1 MSYVGEYKMKSNT
14 VIHEWS
20 FNHGICR
27 SEAFEKKELA
37 GFSINVGTKCNNDC
51 LYCFSGSVL
60 FRHKSFKKFKKDPSG
75 FGYAI
80 VDPDIHEK
88 VAKDA
93 TRRRWEGK
101 RGIIQLC
108 TFSDAW
114 CSAAREHNLGRKCLL
129 AVLENDPDW
138 KIRILTKNHEVEN
151 DFDIVKKYRD
161 RVSVGLTITSTP
173 DKAHVMECLEKNASP
188 MGERIRV
195 LRKAKKMGL
204 RTYLMLCPLLPEIA
218 DAPKQIDW
226 YVKLAQQIEAE
237 EVFCEAVNPRGSA
250 FDHVHRELVQ
260 QDYTKESEAIRGIS
274 YTKAHAD
281 YTIRLIKNMQGSMK
295 KFYDINKLRF
305 LLYENKH
312 ILARKKEIG
321 GRQDGVIWL

>member
-1 MSYVGEYKMKSNT
+1 MKTKSNT
-14 VIHEWS
+14 FNWS
-20 FNHGICR
+20 FKHGICR
-27 SEAFEKKELA
+27 TKAFEKKELA
-37 GFSINVGTKCNNDC
+37 CCSINVGTKCNNDC

-60 FRHKSFKKFKKDPSG
+60 FQHKSFQKFRKDPSA

-80 VDPDIHEK
+80 VDPDIAEK

-93 TRRRWEGK
+93 TRHRWGGK
-101 RGIIQLC
+101 RGIVQIC

-114 CSAAREHNLGRKCLL
+114 CPAAREHNLGRKCLK

-161 RVSVGLTITSTP
+161 RVSVGLTITATP
-173 DKAHVMECLEKNASP
+173 DKAHIMEVLEKNASP

-195 LRKAKKMGL
+195 LKKAKKMGL

-218 DAPKQIDW
+218 DAPKQIEW
-226 YVKLAQQIEAE
+226 YVKLARQIGAE
-237 EVFCEAVNPRGSA
+237 EVFCEAVNSRGAA

-260 QDYTKESEAIRGIS
+260 QGFMTESESIRGIS
-274 YTKAHAD
+274 DSKTHAEYTVN
-281 YTIRLIKNMQGSMK
+281 LIKNMQSSMQK
-295 KFYDINKLRF
+295 YYDIKKLRF
-305 LLYENKH
+305 LLYENKYV
-312 ILARKKEIG
+312 LARKKEIG
-321 GRQDGVIWL
+321 GRRKGVIWL